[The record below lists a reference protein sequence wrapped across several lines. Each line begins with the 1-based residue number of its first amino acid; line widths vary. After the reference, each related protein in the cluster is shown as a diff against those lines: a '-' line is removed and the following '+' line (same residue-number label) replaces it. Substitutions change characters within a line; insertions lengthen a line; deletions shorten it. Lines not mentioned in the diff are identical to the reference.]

1 MRWKGTPLQSLRL
14 KKGEWS
20 YSGDFAIMEA
30 ANSLQLSRSQF
41 LALDEEDQAW
51 QIAYINSKNR
61 MKAWEMQEQE
71 RRMNR
76 LSQKGR

>member
-1 MRWKGTPLQSLRL
+1 
-14 KKGEWS
+14 
-20 YSGDFAIMEA
+20 MEA
-30 ANSLQLSRSQF
+30 ANSLRKSRSEF

>member
-1 MRWKGTPLQSLRL
+1 
-14 KKGEWS
+14 
-20 YSGDFAIMEA
+20 MEA